1 MPMGSIQKYDIFY
14 TQSAIADIEDK
25 ADYIAFQL
33 HSPDMAEAWYKQL
46 RETIRKNLSTFPLK
60 YASYHTEP
68 WAERGIRLFAAR
80 NDVILYSVD
89 TSAHIVYIWSVC
101 TKGRDLAAH
110 LESLQEE

>member
-1 MPMGSIQKYDIFY
+1 MDGIPKYDIFY

-33 HSPDMAEAWYKQL
+33 RSPDVAEAWYTQL
-46 RETIRKNLSTFPLK
+46 RKTILENLSTFPLK
-60 YASYHTEP
+60 YPSYQVEP
-68 WAERGIRLFAAR
+68 CAERGIRLFAAR

-89 TSAHIVYIWSVC
+89 TSAHIVYIWAVC